1 MRGFMLL
8 IGLVLVVV
16 AIFVL
21 VSRDSGPPAVDEI
34 DDQSRVKLEQVL
46 EEAEREEAARP

>member
-8 IGLVLVVV
+8 IGLALVAAAIYLVV
-16 AIFVL
+16 AK
-21 VSRDSGPPAVDEI
+21 DSGPPAVDEI

-46 EEAEREEAARP
+46 DEAEREEAARP

>member
-8 IGLVLVVV
+8 IGLGLVVAV
-16 AIFVL
+16 VVVL
-21 VSRDSGPPAVDEI
+21 ANKEPLPPPVDEI
-34 DDQSRVKLEQVL
+34 DEASREKLERVL

>member
-8 IGLVLVVV
+8 IGLILVGA

-21 VSRDSGPPAVDEI
+21 LSKESGPPPVDEI
-34 DDQSRVKLEQVL
+34 DEQSRVKLEQVL
-46 EEAEREEAARP
+46 EDAEREEAARP